1 MRQMSPQEQDLFRE
15 GYASDWANRVI
26 GNMSETRDITKAM
39 FNSPNERARAAAVFG
54 PAGMEKIQA
63 RMTLETIMDGAR
75 KAMGNSTTARQL
87 IEAGLAGGALEGYL
101 SGWDPTHMGAGFLSG
116 AGARKMV
123 GSEMAAGA
131 RHLIG
136 RVDARTA
143 RNVAGLLTSD
153 DPAQLKRG
161 FIQKAVGAQA
171 APSWD
176 QTKPINYFDRFD
188 SQKSAPAFD
197 PAKPFEAVPG
207 AEPNREE
214 ADRDGA
220 EERRRAVNRAIKTG
234 DKRLFRYHPDT

>member
-1 MRQMSPQEQDLFRE
+1 
-15 GYASDWANRVI
+15 
-26 GNMSETRDITKAM
+26 
-39 FNSPNERARAAAVFG
+39 
-54 PAGMEKIQA
+54 
-63 RMTLETIMDGAR
+63 
-75 KAMGNSTTARQL
+75 
-87 IEAGLAGGALEGYL
+87 
-101 SGWDPTHMGAGFLSG
+101 MGAGFLSG

-161 FIQKAVGAQA
+161 FGIAMRNQKIMDGLKRVANALSVSTFAPGGREAGIAITPDIQKAVGAQA

-234 DKRLFRYHPDT
+234 DQRLFRYHPDT